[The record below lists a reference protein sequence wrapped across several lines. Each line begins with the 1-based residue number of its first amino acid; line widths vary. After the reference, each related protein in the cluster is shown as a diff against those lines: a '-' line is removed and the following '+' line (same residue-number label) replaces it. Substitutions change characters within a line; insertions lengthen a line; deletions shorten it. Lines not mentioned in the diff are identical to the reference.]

1 MSRGETLKGRV
12 GVTGRG
18 HAASPLK
25 AVWLLLLYTVSG
37 VVALA
42 YEVLWVRM
50 LSLQFGVS
58 IFGAVI
64 TVTAFM
70 AGLGAGSLLGL
81 RLVARM
87 QSPLRAFAALEA
99 AIAVYALLLPVVLH
113 QWGGMLAQVAAYTDV
128 WQWYLVQGVAA
139 LVLLFLP
146 ACAMGAGFPLV
157 LKAGETAGAG
167 IGGLYGL
174 NTLGGALG
182 ALLPLGLLPL
192 LGWTEAVQ
200 TVACLGLS
208 VAACAALLSLSW
220 PAAGVGPARR
230 PQGAQSA
237 PEAVTLLAYAGIGL
251 AALVLEIGWTRLF
264 GMILLRTEYVMAVIL
279 AVFLF
284 GIAAGSLLVRRAPSR
299 YWLDVFPV
307 LAGVFSLVSL
317 WALPAISR
325 WVERSDFSSLSSA
338 MVWQGGAIALVTLPV
353 TLVLGAWLPLLSQ
366 RLGDPQRNGPWLY
379 GANAVGGALGALGT
393 GFVIIPWLGTPGALC
408 AAAVL
413 LFACGMVWAS
423 TRWMWLALVLMVLLA
438 YPVWDMPPVH
448 DLLPLA
454 HGGSRDLYVH
464 EDAISIT
471 QVVQQRDGQRVLL
484 SDLQRMDAS
493 TDPSAVALQKD
504 QARLPLLLHPAPREV
519 LFLGLG
525 TGISAAGS
533 LPFTG
538 VRTRTAVE
546 LSRGAIAAAPRWFGP
561 VNDDITDKARVV
573 WDDARHFL
581 AAAGDRYDV
590 IVGDVFHPDMVG
602 RSALLSVQQFQ
613 RVRTRL
619 APGGIFV
626 QWLALNQFDPASLK
640 AVMRSF
646 EHVFPNAVG
655 FIDGFRFAL
664 VGPQGAFDPVAA
676 VLGHMRGV
684 SEDTRQRITGGE
696 GPWTWLG
703 RYWGGIHVP
712 AGPLQ
717 DEWAPYI
724 EFRLPRARYRDDL
737 DTATALDL
745 LLKLRPGVDQAEKA
759 LGVSAADKDQF
770 ERSYLATDLGTR
782 SWLASLEGAEGQAQR
797 LLRLAYE
804 GNPRD
809 RWVSFSLAD
818 QMFATLSRAGAHGLT
833 RRQAL
838 ETILRIRPD
847 HVGALQAMWQ
857 LETQAGNKQ
866 QARMYRDRIKAV
878 SPLDEALR
886 SSMGTSDTQHQ

>member
-1 MSRGETLKGRV
+1 MGVAGRTHMV
-12 GVTGRG
+12 
-18 HAASPLK
+18 SPLK
-25 AVWLLLLYTVSG
+25 GAWLLLLYTVSG

-81 RLVARM
+81 RLAGRVRR
-87 QSPLRAFAALEA
+87 PLRAFAGLEA
-99 AIAVYALLLPVVLH
+99 AIAVYALLLPM
-113 QWGGMLAQVAAYTDV
+113 MLAHWDGLLGHVAALTNV
-128 WQWYLVQGVAA
+128 WQWYLVQCVAA
-139 LVLLFLP
+139 LALLFVP

-174 NTLGGALG
+174 NTLGGVLG
-182 ALLPLGLLPL
+182 ALLPLALLPL
-192 LGWTEAVQ
+192 LGWTAALQ
-200 TVACLGLS
+200 TVACVGLS
-208 VAACAALLSLSW
+208 VAACAALLSLFW
-220 PAAGVGPARR
+220 PAAGGVP
-230 PQGAQSA
+230 PQQQQGAYNR
-237 PEAVTLLAYAGIGL
+237 PEAVTLFAYAGIGL

-284 GIAAGSLLVRRAPSR
+284 GIASGSLLVRRAPSR

-307 LAGVFSLVSL
+307 LAGVFSLISL

-325 WVERSDFSSLSSA
+325 WVERSDFSSLTSA
-338 MVWQGGAIALVTLPV
+338 MVWQGGAIAVVTLPV
-353 TLVLGAWLPLLSQ
+353 TLVLGAWLPLLSH
-366 RLGDPQRNGPWLY
+366 RLGEPVRNGPWLY
-379 GANAVGGALGALGT
+379 GANAVGGALGALGA
-393 GFVIIPWLGTPGALC
+393 GFLLIPWLGTPGTLC

-423 TRWMWLALVLMVLLA
+423 TRWLWLALAVMTLLA
-438 YPVWDMPPVH
+438 YPVWHMPPVH
-448 DLLPLA
+448 VLLPLA

-464 EDAISIT
+464 EDAIST
-471 QVVQQRDGQRVLL
+471 THVVQQRDGQRVLL

-504 QARLPLLLHPAPREV
+504 QARLPLLLHPAPHKV

-533 LPFTG
+533 LPFPT
-538 VRTRTAVE
+538 VQARTAVE
-546 LSRGAIAAAPRWFGP
+546 LSRGAIVAAPRWFAP
-561 VNDDITDKARVV
+561 VNDDITHNARVV

-581 AAAGDRYDV
+581 AVGGDNYDV

-613 RVRTRL
+613 RVRARL
-619 APGGIFV
+619 APGGLFV
-626 QWLALNQFDPASLK
+626 QWLALNQFDPASLE
-640 AVMRSF
+640 AVMRTF
-646 EHVFPNAVG
+646 QHVFPNAVG
-655 FIDGFRFAL
+655 YIDGFRFAL
-664 VGPQGAFDPVAA
+664 VGPQGALDPMTA
-676 VLGHMRGV
+676 VLGHMHGT
-684 SEDTRQRITGGE
+684 SEATQQRITGGE

-703 RYWGGIHVP
+703 RYWGAIRVP
-712 AGPLQ
+712 PGPVE
-717 DEWAPYI
+717 DEWVPYI
-724 EFRLPRARYRDDL
+724 EYRLPQARYRDDL
-737 DTATALDL
+737 DTASVLDM

-759 LGVSAADKDQF
+759 LGVVAADKETF
-770 ERSYLATDLGTR
+770 ERSYLSTELATR
-782 SWLASLEGAEGQAQR
+782 SWLASLEGMEGSAQR

-804 GNPRD
+804 GNPSD

-833 RRQAL
+833 RRKAL
-838 ETILRIRPD
+838 QTILRIRPD
-847 HVGALQAMWQ
+847 HVPALQALWH
-857 LETQAGNKQ
+857 LEAQAGDDQ
-866 QARMYRDRIKAV
+866 QARMYRDRIQAV
-878 SPLDEALR
+878 SPLDRVLR
-886 SSMGTSDTQHQ
+886 SGAGDTEMQR

>member
-1 MSRGETLKGRV
+1 MTSGETLEARP
-12 GVTGRG
+12 GVTGAEHNMAPGRG
-18 HAASPLK
+18 G
-25 AVWLLLLYTVSG
+25 WLLLLYTVSG

-81 RLVARM
+81 RLARGVRR
-87 QSPLRAFAALEA
+87 PLRAFAALEA
-99 AIAVYALLLPVVLH
+99 AIAVYALLLPAL
-113 QWGGMLAQVAAYTDV
+113 LAHWDGLLGHLAAVTGV
-128 WQWYLVQGVAA
+128 WQWYLLQCAAA
-139 LVLLFLP
+139 LGLLFVP

-157 LKAGETAGAG
+157 LKAGEHTCAGV
-167 IGGLYGL
+167 GGLYGL

-192 LGWTEAVQ
+192 LGWTVALQ
-200 TVACLGLS
+200 TVACLGLT
-208 VAACAALLSLSW
+208 VAACAVLLSLYW
-220 PAAGVGPARR
+220 PAAWVGQAPR
-230 PQGAQSA
+230 PMGSHSR

-251 AALVLEIGWTRLF
+251 AALALEIGWTRLF

-284 GIAAGSLLVRRAPSR
+284 GIAAGSLLVRRNPSR
-299 YWLDVFPV
+299 NWLDVYPA
-307 LAGVFSLVSL
+307 LAGSFSLVSL
-317 WALPAISR
+317 WALPGISR
-325 WVERSDFSSLSSA
+325 WVERSDFSSLTSA

-353 TLVLGAWLPLLSQ
+353 TLVLGAWLPLLSH
-366 RLGDPQRNGPWLY
+366 RLGEQVRNGPWLY

-393 GFVIIPWLGTPGALC
+393 GFVIIPWLGTPGTLC

-413 LFACGMVWAS
+413 LFVCGMVWAS
-423 TRWMWLALVLMVLLA
+423 TRWLWLALGVMLLLA
-438 YPVWDMPPVH
+438 FPVWHMPPVH
-448 DLLPLA
+448 TLLPLA

-471 QVVQQRDGQRVLL
+471 HVVQQSDGQRVLL

-504 QARLPLLLHPAPREV
+504 QARLPLLLHPNPRRV

-533 LPFTG
+533 VPFPS
-538 VRTRTAVE
+538 VKTRTAVE

-561 VNDDITDKARVV
+561 VNDDITHKARVV

-581 AAAGDRYDV
+581 AAGGKDYDV

-613 RVRTRL
+613 RVRARL
-619 APGGIFV
+619 APGGLFV
-626 QWLALNQFDPASLK
+626 QWLALNQFDPASLQT
-640 AVMRSF
+640 VMRTF
-646 EHVFPNAVG
+646 QHVFPNAVG
-655 FIDGFRFAL
+655 YIDGFRFAL
-664 VGPQGAFDPVAA
+664 VGPQGALDPVAA
-676 VLGHMRGV
+676 VLGHMHGESDV
-684 SEDTRQRITGGE
+684 TRQRITGGE

-703 RYWGGIHVP
+703 RYWGAIRVP
-712 AGPLQ
+712 SGPLE

-724 EFRLPRARYRDDL
+724 EYRLPQARYRDDL
-737 DTATALDL
+737 DTATVLDM

-759 LGVSAADKDQF
+759 LRVADTDKEAF
-770 ERSYLATDLGTR
+770 ERSYLATELGTR
-782 SWLASLEGAEGQAQR
+782 SWLASLEGMEGRAQR

-818 QMFATLSRAGAHGLT
+818 QMFATLTRAGTHGLT

-838 ETILRIRPD
+838 QTILRIRPD
-847 HVGALQAMWQ
+847 HVAALQALWR
-857 LETQAGNKQ
+857 LEVQAGHER
-866 QARMYRDRIKAV
+866 QAREYRNRIQSV
-878 SPLDEALR
+878 SPLDGVLQSDQEKG
-886 SSMGTSDTQHQ
+886 GTPR